1 MTVDIG
7 SASQGRRLSAP
18 VGVWPLFAQGNA
30 TIGFGSSAAVN
41 CETRRSISCLNGGRR
56 FPGMQNEYEGMAR
69 RDRLKKE
76 KETSAQWPKRAVL
89 DYKSYSILE
98 GQ

>member
-1 MTVDIG
+1 
-7 SASQGRRLSAP
+7 
-18 VGVWPLFAQGNA
+18 
-30 TIGFGSSAAVN
+30 
-41 CETRRSISCLNGGRR
+41 
-56 FPGMQNEYEGMAR
+56 MAR